1 MGALSQSLRD
11 AVFYGIVDT
20 GYVSDADIPGKCRA
34 LIRAGCKI
42 IQLRAKDCA
51 AARRRAIADSLLP
64 IFAQDGAAYFVIND
78 DAELARKICRQIP
91 NSGLHVGQDDTNP
104 LRAREII
111 GENRILGLSTH
122 SLKQASDA
130 DALCGVLDYFAVGP
144 VYATATKPG
153 RPAVGLELVRGVKRL
168 APALPWFAIGGINE
182 KTAPAV
188 RAAGAERIV
197 AVSCVLI
204 PDDTERAVEN
214 LLASFNSGSAG
225 I

>member
-34 LIRAGCKI
+34 LVRAGCKI
-42 IQLRAKDCA
+42 IQLRAKNCDG
-51 AARRRAIADSLLP
+51 ARRRALAESLLP
-64 IFAQDGAAYFVIND
+64 IFDRDGAPYFVIND
-78 DAELARKICRQIP
+78 DVELARDICRRIP

-111 GENRILGLSTH
+111 GENRVLGLSTH
-122 SLKQASDA
+122 SLKQAADA

-144 VYATATKPG
+144 VYATGTKPG
-153 RPAVGLELVRGVKRL
+153 RPAVGLELVREVKRL
-168 APALPWFAIGGINE
+168 DCALPWFAIGGINE

-197 AVSCVLI
+197 AVSCVLV
-204 PDDTERAVEN
+204 PDDTGRAVEN
-214 LLASFNSGSAG
+214 LLESFKSAPAG